1 MSDLVFVPSLLK
13 PTFQDAG
20 IKTVEELLS
29 RDIAEF
35 QARRG
40 WRKRKITV
48 LTALQQLYRDA
59 IRGSLHNH
67 NSCISA
73 FVASELLPDTRL
85 GQMMVGDFVNSSRDD
100 WGLRDRGKKDFDGLK
115 RLFATTFNDVS
126 SVAKAETEDLPHLH
140 DSDHPEID
148 WRDVPPNVAVLV
160 MSDLV
165 FVPSLLKPTFEDA
178 GIRTVEDLLSRDI
191 AEFQSRVGWGERK
204 TTLFAELQH
213 LYSDVI
219 HGSLLDRDSRV
230 DTIITSEL
238 LPDSRLGEVT
248 VNDFVNSSGK
258 NWNLEGRRKVD
269 FDGLK
274 RLFVFASATPCQ
286 WKRGETQ
293 DFSYLQDF
301 EHIEM
306 AWHYVPLNVS
316 KRVTNLLDRYRL
328 VTLRQLDR
336 LVVTSCVCPDT
347 GELLP
352 TLDFGNTSL
361 LSLRN
366 ELQELGRYGL
376 EEYRKRHGV
385 VCGLEQLPDP
395 DMDWREVPLRLSKR
409 IIGFLDAFEVRTLAQ
424 VYRLSVREEVFCPK
438 RRKPLPALEQK
449 NFSRKSLDQLRG
461 ELQLL
466 AELGLD
472 QYRYGKSGAP
482 ATAVQLVDSVFREL
496 DERDA
501 NILRLRCTGLSL
513 EKVAQRFGITRERT
527 RQIESRALES
537 VSMFATAA
545 RDILKP
551 LDEALRPEIV
561 LESGICL
568 RLVGAEFEWQFQMTA
583 AIAGKAYGMLG
594 GKRASLFTNHQ
605 VEAIDSLLK
614 EAIRKGTFAL
624 EDGEISLRGLVASAA
639 QNKRSTAEIRPLVE
653 HDDVLLTKEQVN
665 RLIGLDWLRAHI
677 RRQLVYKQDG
687 TRNVNVNG
695 VFFEQ
700 IETFGLVGSP
710 DEMAQ
715 LLGSE
720 AEVLTDGR
728 FRRPGDVYAGA
739 DEIIKIVREADQPI
753 STQEIMAKSQQ
764 TWHQAALTSRYIS
777 PLYEIVQ
784 TDRGRYVHI
793 DKLSLTTRDV
803 LRIAEWGADL
813 LAGERK
819 AIDGEYLFDLY
830 KYVDLG
836 LPLENARQLISIVA
850 KHPNVRRLSNNLQ
863 LASRDSFD
871 ESELFLAT
879 TDPDLAEQWHPEK
892 NGRVSPETVRPAS
905 FKVYW
910 WRCDMGHEFQ
920 AAPVHRTRVN
930 QPCPG
935 CQTRWTITKIRHF
948 VASLQE
954 HLEAF
959 TPAELYAIF
968 QQSGLLHR
976 GGKAK
981 GFVKALTTGRFPKM
995 ELEKFVE
1002 GQASL
1007 VDEFLDDSDLALE
1020 DHVLDDERLD
1030 KSEEA
1035 SPDDLEES
1043 ETDESILPQVRT
1055 RKALEAL
1062 DTPVVASTDAE
1073 AAEFLLASA
1082 KAKIWSHAYRD
1093 ESEAIA
1099 ECEKFGESAYSERVR
1114 TEFLEE
1120 YRAASKLTIPD
1131 GYSFT
1136 IDGEIRQPNLMQKH
1150 VAVKVRDHRRYG
1162 NWSGTGAG
1170 KTLSAI
1176 LATRVVG
1183 ASLTVVCCPNAVVG
1197 DAGDGWAR
1205 EIRRVFPDSEIITK
1219 TLNPAWS
1226 GWGRHRYLVLNYE
1239 QFQQPYSE
1247 ATLKQ
1252 FLEVNDV
1259 DFIVVDEIHF
1269 TKQRHADQMSQRKRL
1284 VQALISAASESNPQ
1298 LCVLGMSATPVI
1310 NNLQEGRSLVEMI
1323 SEVEHEDLD
1332 VRPTVPN
1339 CMRLH
1344 QKLVSLGTRWRPTY
1358 DSVLETET
1366 VDVDCGEYLDPI
1378 RALGKNH
1385 SPLELEKILTHAR
1398 LPVILGRLSHQRQT
1412 LVYTHYVQEIDR
1424 ILYEAIRS
1432 AGYRVGFYT
1441 GESKAGLNAFKE
1453 GKLDVLIGSSAVGT
1467 GVDGIQHCCN
1477 QLIINVLPWTHSEYE
1492 QLIGRVWRQ
1501 GQTEEKVQVIIPVT
1515 FADISGNRW
1524 SYCDSKLQRIR
1535 YKKSIADAAVDGAV
1549 PEGNLRSPAQA
1560 QRDILAWLERLEQ
1573 GQVTAITRRR
1583 IIVPLSDDE
1592 GETRQRLARYGDFS
1606 QLNNRWNR
1614 SNSKT
1619 LNARLKA
1626 NPEEWEQY
1634 HTLYRQARAQW
1645 SVVPVNEMIAWCEN
1659 REGYEIGDFG
1669 CGEALLATAV
1679 GDRHVVHSFDHIAID
1694 DSVIDGDMAH
1704 TPLDDESLH
1713 VAVFSLSLMGDN
1725 FTDYIKEAHR
1735 VLKIDGHLHI
1745 WEATSRF
1752 HDVQRFCTSLDRLGF
1767 KTFPPEE
1774 RGQFTYIQAH
1784 KTDRQPQSNVELTF

>member
-1 MSDLVFVPSLLK
+1 M
-13 PTFQDAG
+13 G
-20 IKTVEELLS
+20 E
-29 RDIAEF
+29 
-35 QARRG
+35 
-40 WRKRKITV
+40 
-48 LTALQQLYRDA
+48 
-59 IRGSLHNH
+59 
-67 NSCISA
+67 
-73 FVASELLPDTRL
+73 
-85 GQMMVGDFVNSSRDD
+85 FVNSSPED
-100 WGLRDRGKKDFDGLK
+100 WGL
-115 RLFATTFNDVS
+115 
-126 SVAKAETEDLPHLH
+126 
-140 DSDHPEID
+140 
-148 WRDVPPNVAVLV
+148 
-160 MSDLV
+160 
-165 FVPSLLKPTFEDA
+165 
-178 GIRTVEDLLSRDI
+178 
-191 AEFQSRVGWGERK
+191 
-204 TTLFAELQH
+204 
-213 LYSDVI
+213 
-219 HGSLLDRDSRV
+219 
-230 DTIITSEL
+230 
-238 LPDSRLGEVT
+238 
-248 VNDFVNSSGK
+248 
-258 NWNLEGRRKVD
+258 EGRKKED

-274 RLFVFASATPCQ
+274 RLFVSISTDF
-286 WKRGETQ
+286 RGVEETQ
-293 DFSYLQDF
+293 DFSYLHGF
-301 EHIEM
+301 EHLEM
-306 AWHYVPLNVS
+306 DWRDVPLNAS
-316 KRVTNLLDRYRL
+316 KRVKGFLERYQ
-328 VTLRQLDR
+328 VATLRELDR
-336 LVVTSCVCPDT
+336 LAVTAYLVCPET
-347 GELLP
+347 GELLS
-352 TLDFGNTSL
+352 TLGQENFG
-361 LSLRN
+361 
-366 ELQELGRYGL
+366 
-376 EEYRKRHGV
+376 K
-385 VCGLEQLPDP
+385 
-395 DMDWREVPLRLSKR
+395 
-409 IIGFLDAFEVRTLAQ
+409 
-424 VYRLSVREEVFCPK
+424 
-438 RRKPLPALEQK
+438 
-449 NFSRKSLDQLRG
+449 KSLDQLRK
-461 ELQLL
+461 ELQSL
-466 AELGLD
+466 AERGLEG
-472 QYRYGKSGAP
+472 YRYGNLGKP
-482 ATAVQLVDSVFREL
+482 EKAVDLAKVVFQDL

-501 NILRLRCTGLSL
+501 NIFRLRCTGWTL
-513 EKVAQRFGITRERT
+513 EKVAQEFDITRERT
-527 RQIESRALES
+527 RQIENRVFEI
-537 VSMFATAA
+537 VSKLAPAA
-545 RDILKP
+545 QNILKP
-551 LDEALRPEIV
+551 LDEALRREIV

-568 RLVGAEFEWQFQMTA
+568 RLVGAEFGWQLRMTA
-583 AIAGKAYGMLG
+583 AIAGNVYGMLG
-594 GKRASLFTNHQ
+594 GKRVSLFTKYQ

-614 EAIRKGTFAL
+614 EAVRKGTFAL
-624 EDGEISLRGLVASAA
+624 EDGKISLRGLVASTAE
-639 QNKRSTAEIRPLVE
+639 NKQSTAEIRPLVE
-653 HDDVLLTKEQVN
+653 HDDVLLTKEQVSK
-665 RLIGLDWLRAHI
+665 LIGLDWLMSHVRK
-677 RRQLVYKQDG
+677 QLVSKQDG
-687 TRNVNVNG
+687 ARNVNING
-695 VFFEQ
+695 MFFEQ

-720 AEVLTDGR
+720 AEVLADGR

-739 DEIIKIVREADQPI
+739 DEIIQIVREADNPI
-753 STQEIMAKSQQ
+753 STQEIMEKSQQ
-764 TWHQAALTSRYIS
+764 TWHQAALTSRYLS
-777 PLYEIVQ
+777 PLYEIAQ
-784 TDRGRYVHI
+784 TDRGLYVHI
-793 DKLSLTTRDV
+793 DKLSLTVRDV
-803 LRIAEWGADL
+803 VRIADWGAAL
-813 LAGERK
+813 LAGEKK
-819 AIDGEYLFDLY
+819 AFDGQDLFDLY
-830 KYVDLG
+830 QYANLDLR
-836 LPLENARQLISIVA
+836 LQNAHQLMSIVA
-850 KHPNVRRLSNNLQ
+850 KHPNVRRPSVNLQ

-879 TDPDLAEQWHPEK
+879 TDPDLAKQWHPEK

-905 FKVYW
+905 FKVHW
-910 WRCDMGHEFQ
+910 WRCEMGHEFQ
-920 AAPVHRTRVN
+920 AAPVHRTRMN

-935 CQTRWTITKIRHF
+935 CQTRWTVSKIRHF
-948 VASLQE
+948 VASLQD
-954 HLEAF
+954 HLEAL
-959 TPAELYAIF
+959 TPAELYVIF
-968 QQSGLLHR
+968 QQSGLLQT

-1030 KSEEA
+1030 KPQEE
-1035 SPDDLEES
+1035 SPDNLEES
-1043 ETDESILPQVRT
+1043 EPDESILPQVRT

-1062 DTPVVASTDAE
+1062 DTPVVASIDAE

-1120 YRAASKLTIPD
+1120 YQAASTLTIPG

-1150 VAVKVRDHRRYG
+1150 VAVKVRDHCRYG

-1176 LATRVVG
+1176 LATRVVE

-1197 DAGDGWAR
+1197 DAGGGWAR

-1219 TLNPAWS
+1219 TLKPAWS

-1239 QFQQPYSE
+1239 QFQQSYSE
-1247 ATLKQ
+1247 VMLKQ

-1284 VQALISAASESNPQ
+1284 VQAMISTASESNPQ

-1358 DSVLETET
+1358 DSVLQTEM
-1366 VDVDCGEYLDPI
+1366 VDVDCSEYLDTI

-1385 SPLELEKILTHAR
+1385 SPLELEKILTRAR

-1477 QLIINVLPWTHSEYE
+1477 QLIVNVLPWTHSEYE

-1501 GQTEEKVQVIIPVT
+1501 GQTEDKVQVVIPVT
-1515 FADISGNRW
+1515 FADINGNRW

-1560 QRDILAWLERLEQ
+1560 QRDVMAWLERLEQ
-1573 GQVTAITRRR
+1573 GQVAAITRRR

-1645 SVVPVNEMIAWCEN
+1645 SVVPVNEMIAWCEK

-1669 CGEALLATAV
+1669 CGEALLAKAV
-1679 GDRHVVHSFDHIAID
+1679 GDRHAVHNFDHIAID

-1713 VAVFSLSLMGDN
+1713 VAAFSLSLMGDN

-1752 HDVQRFCTSLDRLGF
+1752 KDVQRFCVSLDKLGF

-1774 RGQFTYIQAH
+1774 RGQFTYIEAQ